1 MSDYTEQIGIVD
13 WYSIEKGY
21 GVIKDIHNQKDY
33 FIHFTNLNRKLR
45 KTLDEDDVVMYVP
58 KTDEK
63 KHRDIATE
71 VRPFDSLE
79 DIKNALGLWYESDLS
94 DDNLKAIIKSYLNP
108 LIINNKEDEFR
119 DNEKIIGFLDVLC
132 EQIKTTGNEKI
143 YSILIQSLTK
153 DWYYDQYNQ
162 FFEFA
167 DMFLLEKLTT
177 ESYSVI
183 FENTK
188 SPYVCFHLC
197 NKFPTHY
204 KDCLHKATELSKNRG
219 TVLLDNL
226 LRFVNN
232 VNGTEFEKY
241 NITNPG
247 FWFEM
252 VGCDIVTDTNE
263 YIFSNIS
270 SSHLTELYNDGYV
283 LPNNPFLKEKYPNYS
298 LALNVLEY
306 KNCKIETT
314 QFDIDFIEENIA
326 EFEDDDL
333 IKIVEEYNLKED
345 FALELFL
352 YKTRNLISEGYSS
365 YNYNTIW
372 KLTEKLPNH
381 PNWLFENQ
389 DFLTKDSVEKYD
401 ELLIWLYKNN
411 HYQTVNETFI
421 AKHID
426 QFNWDVIEEV
436 LQKGTITYSQKDI
449 VFSALLK
456 SAMSSSDEATKINEL
471 KKVAYYGTI
480 ILGKLFAEWF
490 ENQYTLLKTDAQYL
504 FWKEFPCLYKSE
516 LITKER
522 ATEEL
527 LLVVT
532 ENQEI
537 TDRTTFSKILF
548 GIRHLKEINDS
559 VKEIIKEKGNRAYN
573 IALWYIGI
581 PNEFDNELFDYD
593 TLSRL
598 FIYFE
603 PQDQVVIIKSLFYM
617 AENGDIKLTIQM
629 LEQLTRVDADLHN
642 WISAEHPDIPIDV
655 SSEIVIKA
663 LSQLTK
669 TGNFGSDK
677 DVLNIVIKASLYDKT
692 RNYKIG
698 SYFDECKGRT
708 YYKWGGK
715 RTVCGNVWKISESS
729 YGAII
734 LPYVTID
741 GEEEW
746 NSDFRSTVDEIKN
759 IVGRKWNA
767 TKSIWEIPITG
778 EAQLM
783 DLARKYGLVIKGD
796 NNSHMNIYRRT
807 EEGCPKGVV
816 YCEGRLS
823 LMQDEHTNADFL
835 WCRNGKCINT
845 GTVAFHNKEKWQEYT
860 LLDFCRILDLKTDSV
875 DSAGR
880 EVKYGKYL
888 SFSSIINRANS
899 IIEHLYCREC
909 KDMLEPVD
917 TSNFHTHLVT
927 KFHCTNPNCGQHH
940 IPIYISKCFNWK
952 CNGVIDERDTKKC
965 PNGWNICQ
973 ECGSCCSN
981 RVALQRISHCK
992 ENGIMPNRYFVDFL
1006 NNNLGHLEKREFYC
1020 YKCGKITQEVVGNSK
1035 ETHRCSECGV
1045 SYNRNVFDY
1054 DPNKTYYA
1062 K

>member
-1 MSDYTEQIGIVD
+1 MSDKEEQIGIID
-13 WYSIEKGY
+13 WYRDDKGY
-21 GVIKDIHNQKDY
+21 GVLKNIHNQNDY
-33 FIHFTNLNRKLR
+33 FIHITNLHKDLR
-45 KTLDEDDVVMYVP
+45 RCLTSGDIVLFVP
-58 KTDEK
+58 GTDEIR
-63 KHRDIATE
+63 HRDTAVN
-71 VRPFDSLE
+71 VRSFNKIE
-79 DIKNALGLWYESDLS
+79 DIEFALDMWCESNLS
-94 DDNLKAIIKSYLNP
+94 DDILKDIMNSYLEP
-108 LIINNKEDEFR
+108 LIINNKESGFR
-119 DNEKIIGFLDVLC
+119 NNEKIISVLDVLC
-132 EQIKTTGNEKI
+132 EQIKTTGNEKL
-143 YSILIQSLTK
+143 YGILIKSLTNG
-153 DWYYDQYNQ
+153 WYYDQYNQ
-162 FFEFA
+162 FFEFS
-167 DMFLLEKLTT
+167 DLFLLEKLTT

-183 FENTK
+183 IENTK

-204 KDCLHKATELSKNRG
+204 KECLQKAIELTKNKE

-232 VNGTEFEKY
+232 VNGIEFEKY
-241 NITNPG
+241 NITNPE

-270 SSHLTELYNDGYV
+270 STHLTELYNDGYV
-283 LPNNPFLKEKYPNYS
+283 RPDNPFLKEKYPNNS
-298 LALNVLEY
+298 LALNILEY
-306 KNCKIETT
+306 KNCKIDTG

-326 EFEDDDL
+326 EFENDDL
-333 IKIVEEYNLKED
+333 IKIVEEYNLKEE

-352 YKTRNLISEGYSS
+352 YKTRNLISEGYS
-365 YNYNTIW
+365 YNYNAIW
-372 KLTEKLPNH
+372 ELTEKLPNH

-389 DFLTKDSVEKYD
+389 NFLAKDSIEKYD

-411 HYQTVNETFI
+411 HYQTIDENFI
-421 AKHID
+421 AEHID
-426 QFNWDVIEEV
+426 RFDWDTIEEV
-436 LQKGTITYSQKDI
+436 LQKKSVTYSQKDF

-456 SAMSSSDEATKINEL
+456 RAISCSNEATKINEL
-471 KKVAYYGTI
+471 KKIAKYGTKI
-480 ILGKLFAEWF
+480 ISRYSEWF
-490 ENQYTLLKTDAQYL
+490 EKQYALLKSDAQYL

-527 LLVVT
+527 MLVVT

-559 VKEIIKEKGNRAYN
+559 VKEIIKEKGNKTYN
-573 IALWYIGI
+573 IVLWYIGI

-593 TLSRL
+593 TLSRV

-617 AENGDIKLTIQM
+617 AENGDIKITIDM
-629 LEQLTRVDADLHN
+629 LERLTRVDADLHN

-663 LSQLTK
+663 MSQLAK
-669 TGNFGSDK
+669 TGNFSSDK
-677 DVLNIVIKASLYDKT
+677 DVLNIVIKASLYDKS

-708 YYKWGGK
+708 TLKG
-715 RTVCGNVWKISESS
+715 CGIRPEHGCIEKISNTHYGVSIYTRVDVNDKEVKNSS
-729 YGAII
+729 FQEI
-734 LPYVTID
+734 
-741 GEEEW
+741 
-746 NSDFRSTVDEIKN
+746 VDAIKN
-759 IVGRKWNA
+759 INGRKWN
-767 TKSIWEIPITG
+767 KEKKIWKIPI
-778 EAQLM
+778 ESEPQLM
-783 DLARKYGLVIKGD
+783 ELASQYALNIEGGKNYHMYIYKEI
-796 NNSHMNIYRRT
+796 NNGRP
-807 EEGCPKGVV
+807 PKVD
-816 YCEGRLS
+816 YCEGRPAIKKEGYNNS
-823 LMQDEHTNADFL
+823 YL
-835 WCRNGKCINT
+835 WCRNGICYNT
-845 GTVAFHNKEKWQEYT
+845 GVVSFHSKDNWREYT
-860 LLDFCRILDLKTDSV
+860 LLDFCRILDLKTDSI

-880 EVKYGKYL
+880 DVKFGKYL

-909 KDMLEPVD
+909 NDMLEPVD
-917 TSNFHTHLVT
+917 ISNFNTHLVT

-940 IPIYISKCFNWK
+940 ISIYISKCFNWK

-965 PNGWNICQ
+965 PNAWNICP

-981 RVALQRISHCK
+981 RVASQRISNCK
-992 ENGIMPNRYFVDFL
+992 EIGIAPNPYFVAFL
-1006 NNNLGHLEKREFYC
+1006 KDQLGHLEKREFYC
-1020 YKCGKITQEVVGNSK
+1020 YKCGRITREVVDHAN
-1035 ETHRCSECGV
+1035 ETHACSECGV
-1045 SYNRNVFDY
+1045 SYNRKDFDY
-1054 DPNKTYYA
+1054 EPNKTYYT

>member
-1 MSDYTEQIGIVD
+1 MGDYTEQIGIVD

-33 FIHFTNLNRKLR
+33 FIHFTNLNKKLR

-58 KTDEK
+58 KMDEK

-71 VRPFDSLE
+71 VRAFDSLE

-94 DDNLKAIIKSYLNP
+94 DVNLKAIMKSYLSP
-108 LIINNKEDEFR
+108 LKIS
-119 DNEKIIGFLDVLC
+119 DNEEKYRNEESIIGFLDAIC
-132 EQIKTTGNEKI
+132 EHIKTTGNEKL
-143 YSILIQSLTK
+143 YGVFTQSLT
-153 DWYYDQYNQ
+153 DDFFHNRYNQ
-162 FFEFA
+162 FLEFA
-167 DMFLLEKLTT
+167 DMFLLEELTT

-197 NKFPTHY
+197 NIFPTHY
-204 KDCLHKATELSKNRG
+204 KECLHKAIELSDNSKRD
-219 TVLLDNL
+219 LLDNL
-226 LRFVNN
+226 LRFVQTI
-232 VNGTEFEKY
+232 NGIEFEKS
-241 NITNPG
+241 NITDSQFFSN
-247 FWFEM
+247 M
-252 VGCDIVTDTNE
+252 VGYDIVTDINE
-263 YIFSNIS
+263 HIFSNIS
-270 SSHLTELYNDGYV
+270 SVHLTELYNDGYV
-283 LPNNPFLKEKYPNYS
+283 RSNNSFLKEKYPNYS
-298 LALNVLEY
+298 LALSILEY
-306 KNCKIETT
+306 KNCKIETA
-314 QFDIDFIEENIA
+314 QFDIDYIEENIA
-326 EFEDDDL
+326 EFDDDDL
-333 IKIVEEYNLKED
+333 IKIVDEYNLKED
-345 FALELFL
+345 YALELFL
-352 YKTRNLISEGYSS
+352 YKTRHLLSEGHS
-365 YNYNTIW
+365 YNYNAIW
-372 KLTEKLPNH
+372 ELTEKLPSH

-389 DFLTKDSVEKYD
+389 DFLTKDSVEEYD

-411 HYQTVNETFI
+411 HYQTLDETFI
-421 AKHID
+421 AEHID
-426 QFNWDVIEEV
+426 RFDWDTIENI
-436 LQKGTITYSQKDI
+436 LQKENVTYPQTDTIFSALFKRALNSGETNKINELRKIAKYGPQIIRRYSEWFEKQY
-449 VFSALLK
+449 ALLK
-456 SAMSSSDEATKINEL
+456 SDS
-471 KKVAYYGTI
+471 
-480 ILGKLFAEWF
+480 
-490 ENQYTLLKTDAQYL
+490 QYL

-516 LITKER
+516 LISKER

-527 LLVVT
+527 MLVVT
-532 ENQEI
+532 ETQEI

-559 VKEIIKEKGNRAYN
+559 VKEIIKEKGNKVYN

-593 TLSRL
+593 TLSRV

-617 AENGDIKLTIQM
+617 AENGDIKLTIEM

-663 LSQLTK
+663 LSQLAK
-669 TGNFGSDK
+669 TGYFSSDK

-708 YYKWGGK
+708 SLKG
-715 RTVCGNVWKISESS
+715 CGIRPEHGCIEKISNTHYGVSIYTRVDVNDKEVKNSS
-729 YGAII
+729 FQEIVDAIKSI
-734 LPYVTID
+734 
-741 GEEEW
+741 
-746 NSDFRSTVDEIKN
+746 N
-759 IVGRKWNA
+759 GRKWN
-767 TKSIWEIPITG
+767 KEKLIWEIPI
-778 EAQLM
+778 ESEPQLM
-783 DLARKYGLVIKGD
+783 ELASQYALNIKGGKNYHMYIYKEV
-796 NNSHMNIYRRT
+796 NNGR
-807 EEGCPKGVV
+807 PAKVD
-816 YCEGRLS
+816 YCEGRPAI
-823 LMQDEHTNADFL
+823 NNDFL
-835 WCRNGKCINT
+835 WCRNGKCHNT
-845 GTVAFHNKEKWQEYT
+845 GVVSFHNKDRWQEYT
-860 LLDFCRILDLKTDSV
+860 LLDFCCILDLKTDAV

-909 KDMLEPVD
+909 EDMLEPVD
-917 TSNFHTHLVT
+917 LANFHTHLVT
-927 KFHCTNPNCGQHH
+927 KFQCTNPNCGQYHT
-940 IPIYISKCFNWK
+940 PIYISKCFNWK

-981 RVALQRISHCK
+981 RVAIQRISNC
-992 ENGIMPNRYFVDFL
+992 EEIGIKPNSYFVDFL
-1006 NNNLGHLEKREFYC
+1006 DNRRGHLEKREFYC
-1020 YKCGKITQEVVGNSK
+1020 YNCGRITQEVIGNSK

-1054 DPNKTYYA
+1054 DPNKTYYV